1 MIDIKMAEAL
11 NRQVN
16 EELYS
21 AYLYLSMSAYFE
33 TLGLSGFAK
42 WMRIQSKEELGHAM
56 KIYDYLIKQNAEVK
70 LLQIKEPP
78 HSWDSLTH
86 AIEAAYEHE
95 KYITGKINE
104 LVTLSEN
111 LNDRATNSFLQW
123 FIDEQ
128 VEEEKNAYELLKK
141 VKMAEKHVGALLT
154 LDEQVG
160 KREEE
165 EEEEEED

>member
-1 MIDIKMAEAL
+1 MIDVRMAEAL
-11 NRQVN
+11 NKQIN

-33 TLGLSGFAK
+33 ALGLRGFAK

-56 KIYDYLIKQNAEVK
+56 KIYDYLIDQNAEVK

-104 LVTLSEN
+104 LVSLAES
-111 LNDRATNSFLQW
+111 LNDRATNNLLQW

-128 VEEEKNAYELLKK
+128 VEEEKNTYELLRK
-141 VKMAEKHVGALLT
+141 VKMVEKHVGGLLI
-154 LDEQVG
+154 LDKELG
-160 KREEE
+160 EREEDD
-165 EEEEEED
+165 ED

>member
-1 MIDIKMAEAL
+1 MIDTKMAEAL
-11 NRQVN
+11 NKQVN

-86 AIEAAYEHE
+86 AIEATYEHE
-95 KYITGKINE
+95 KYITGKVNE
-104 LVTLSEN
+104 LVSLSEN
-111 LNDRATNSFLQW
+111 LNDRATSNFLQW

-128 VEEEKNAYELLKK
+128 VEEEKNAYGLLRKT
-141 VKMAEKHVGALLT
+141 KMAEKHTGALLA
-154 LDEQVG
+154 LDKEAG
-160 KREEE
+160 ERG
-165 EEEEEED
+165 ED

>member
-1 MIDIKMAEAL
+1 MIDTKMAEAL
-11 NRQVN
+11 NKQIN

-42 WMRIQSKEELGHAM
+42 WMRIQSKEELGHVM

-86 AIEAAYEHE
+86 AIEATYEHE

-104 LVTLSEN
+104 LVSLSEN
-111 LNDRATNSFLQW
+111 LNDRATSNFLQW

-128 VEEEKNAYELLKK
+128 VEEEKNAYDLLRKT
-141 VKMAEKHVGALLT
+141 KMAEKHTGALLA
-154 LDEQVG
+154 LDKEAG
-160 KREEE
+160 ERGEN
-165 EEEEEED
+165 